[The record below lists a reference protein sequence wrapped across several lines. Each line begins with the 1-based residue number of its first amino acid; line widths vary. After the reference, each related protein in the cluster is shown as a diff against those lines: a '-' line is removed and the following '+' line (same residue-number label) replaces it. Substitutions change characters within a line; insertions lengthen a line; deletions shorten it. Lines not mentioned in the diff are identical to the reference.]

1 MKLCCVWKIV
11 AAVCA
16 LVPASVLAGESP
28 SLTLAQNDANRAAT
42 RKTDDSK
49 PELAPL
55 KKLSIRVLDRD
66 GNPVAGAHV
75 GLGAHFGTQ
84 DEPKKPDGTD
94 ADGFVYEWHR
104 LTNSRGIAEIEVGGA
119 DIRTLLEDQAIVA
132 REDKRHLIAIAY
144 PDFAKVKDRLDVTLA
159 PECRVSGKVMCPE
172 LKKDE
177 KPLGSTT
184 VSLGDGDHVAMI
196 YASETGVYH
205 FFVPLGEYLLEASG
219 SNIFRV
225 FASIAVGP
233 KEHDLVFEPMV
244 ATPSKLALLEGQPAP
259 ELRGAVAWK
268 NGPPLTISS
277 LKGKCVLL
285 FFWRAS
291 SPDSLAA
298 VPALVDLYLKLKKHG
313 FIVIGVDVDVDQQKK
328 PVDSAQKLDE
338 MLATPRKDAW
348 GGRDIPFPVAI
359 VPPALTPFGEKLHTR
374 QFADSPASADY
385 GVTQYPTVLLIDR
398 HGVLVNELD
407 DSDQSLAL
415 LEKTL
420 GLRLSPTPRKP
431 AKPSPPP
438 APTKNP
444 AHSK

>member
-1 MKLCCVWKIV
+1 MGNRPRI
-11 AAVCA
+11 
-16 LVPASVLAGESP
+16 
-28 SLTLAQNDANRAAT
+28 TLAQNDAARAVT
-42 RKTDDSK
+42 RKTDEFKS
-49 PELAPL
+49 ELPPL
-55 KKLSIRVLDRD
+55 KKLTVRVLDRD

-75 GLGAHFGTQ
+75 GLGAHLGTQ
-84 DEPKKPDGTD
+84 DEPKKPDATD

-104 LTNSRGIAEIEVGGA
+104 LTNSRGLAEIEAGGA

-144 PDFAKVKDRLDVTLA
+144 PDVAKVKDRLDVTLA

-184 VSLGDGDHVAMI
+184 VSLGDGDHVALT

-205 FFVPLGEYLLEASG
+205 FFVPPGEYLLDAGG

-225 FASIAVGP
+225 FASIAVAP

-244 ATPSKLALLEGQPAP
+244 ATPSKLALLEGQPAA

-298 VPALVDLYLKLKKHG
+298 VPALVDLYEKLKKHG
-313 FIVIGVDVDVDQQKK
+313 LVVIGVDVDVDQQKR

-338 MLATPRKDAW
+338 MLTTARKEAW

-359 VPPALTPFGEKLHTR
+359 VPPALTPFGEKFHTR

-431 AKPSPPP
+431 AKPAPPP
-438 APTKNP
+438 PPTKNP